1 MGLKVRL
8 RWFDKETEVLV
19 GKEYSKDFD
28 DDFIVLDDLD
38 LSLENNINN
47 GNFDVSTEWAEV
59 LQPHFE
65 HALDL
70 SIYDYQSSFDYRD
83 VW

>member
-8 RWFDKETEVLV
+8 RWFDKKTEVLV
-19 GKEYSKDFD
+19 EKEYSKDFGGD
-28 DDFIVLDDLD
+28 STVLDDLD
-38 LSLENNINN
+38 LPLENNINN
-47 GNFDVSTEWAEV
+47 GNFDVNTEWAEI

-65 HALDL
+65 HVLDL
-70 SIYDYQSSFDYRD
+70 SMYDYKVSFDYRD

>member
-70 SIYDYQSSFDYRD
+70 SIYDYQLSFDYRD

>member
-19 GKEYSKDFD
+19 EKEYSKDFE
-28 DDFIVLDDLD
+28 DDFVILDNLGRSVKND
-38 LSLENNINN
+38 INN
-47 GNFDVSTEWAEV
+47 GNFDVSTEWVEM
-59 LQPHFE
+59 LQPHFK
-65 HALDL
+65 HVLDL
-70 SIYDYQSSFDYRD
+70 SVYDYQVSFDYRD

>member
-8 RWFDKETEVLV
+8 RWFDKKTEVLV
-19 GKEYSKDFD
+19 EKEYSKDFGGD
-28 DDFIVLDDLD
+28 STVLDDLD
-38 LSLENNINN
+38 LPMENNINN
-47 GNFDVSTEWAEV
+47 GNFDVNTEWAEI

-70 SIYDYQSSFDYRD
+70 SMYDYQVSFDYRD

>member
-8 RWFDKETEVLV
+8 RWFDKETEFLI
-19 GKEYSKDFD
+19 GKEYSKDFGD
-28 DDFIVLDDLD
+28 DSKVLDDLN
-38 LSLENNINN
+38 LPLERNVNN
-47 GNFDVSTEWAEV
+47 GNFDVNAEWAGI
-59 LQPHFE
+59 LQAYFE

-70 SIYDYQSSFDYRD
+70 SKYDYQVSFDYRD

>member
-1 MGLKVRL
+1 MGLKIRL
-8 RWFDKETEVLV
+8 RWFDKKTEFLIE
-19 GKEYSKDFD
+19 KEYSKDFG
-28 DDFIVLDDLD
+28 DDFVVLEELGVSIEQD
-38 LSLENNINN
+38 INN
-47 GNFDVSTEWAEV
+47 GNFDVGAKWIGT

-70 SIYDYQSSFDYRD
+70 SRYDYQVSFDYRD

>member
-19 GKEYSKDFD
+19 GKEYSKDFGD
-28 DDFIVLDDLD
+28 DSIVLDDLD
-38 LSLENNINN
+38 LPLENNINS
-47 GNFDVSTEWAEV
+47 GNFDVSTEWAEI
-59 LQPHFE
+59 LQLHFE
-65 HALDL
+65 HPLDL
-70 SIYDYQSSFDYRD
+70 SIYDYQVSFDYRD

>member
-8 RWFDKETEVLV
+8 RWFDKKTEVLV
-19 GKEYSKDFD
+19 EKEYSKDFGHD
-28 DDFIVLDDLD
+28 STVLDDLD
-38 LSLENNINN
+38 LPWENNINN
-47 GNFDVSTEWAEV
+47 GNFDVNTEWAEI

-70 SIYDYQSSFDYRD
+70 SMYDYQVSFDYRD